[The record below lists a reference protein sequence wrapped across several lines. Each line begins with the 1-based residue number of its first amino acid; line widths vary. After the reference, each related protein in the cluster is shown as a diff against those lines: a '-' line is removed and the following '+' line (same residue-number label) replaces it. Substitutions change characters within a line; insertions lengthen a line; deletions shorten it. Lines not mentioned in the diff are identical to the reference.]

1 MHLGFKNQVGFVGE
15 FIDRCLDGELWH
27 SRVYKQFLLSR
38 TMSGK
43 FFIISGKASSPVYV
57 YNLRVTFL
65 RTPSSKMYW
74 SDILRVPRFE
84 SRTVGWKE
92 RILPLSYT
100 ASLYIYFAV
109 SHRQL
114 FQQTSNIVILLLL
127 KISPKL
133 FEWSEWEGHY
143 NEITGI
149 QTSYQLVLQNKKN
162 AGTRMRT
169 LDFSKSVFLKLFVT
183 RKKLIRLL

>member
-1 MHLGFKNQVGFVGE
+1 MNPGLLGEKNE
-15 FIDRCLDGELWH
+15 F
-27 SRVYKQFLLSR
+27 YLLAIR
-38 TMSGK
+38 
-43 FFIISGKASSPVYV
+43 P
-57 YNLRVTFL
+57 
-65 RTPSSKMYW
+65 
-74 SDILRVPRFE
+74 
-84 SRTVGWKE
+84 
-92 RILPLSYT
+92 
-100 ASLYIYFAV
+100 SLYIYFAV

-114 FQQTSNIVILLLL
+114 FQKTSNIVTLLQL

-169 LDFSKSVFLKLFVT
+169 LDFGKSVF
-183 RKKLIRLL
+183 